1 MAWAP
6 ATGGINL
13 ADDAHVDDN
22 IRKMMWFA
30 KNKSWL
36 PEQANSVSMTDELR
50 RSAEEIL
57 PSAKRISNLTFN
69 PLTGEIPE
77 RKRAPSRAAYLVDLK
92 VHRNSLGKVISL
104 PRLRVVNFAVERHA
118 SASWTRFAQKNL
130 TSTPVGNELE
140 CVAKDLNYLRL
151 LPLLFRSVL
160 FTEWPRNSGCGRVA
174 RPSPE
179 TKGVGNFGPIY
190 LWYIFIVSS
199 MNDTIRM
206 IYFFPEIKYIDF

>member
-1 MAWAP
+1 MIIFVKWCDSQKQKL
-6 ATGGINL
+6 TS
-13 ADDAHVDDN
+13 
-22 IRKMMWFA
+22 KQT
-30 KNKSWL
+30 S
-36 PEQANSVSMTDELR
+36 SVSMTDELR

-77 RKRAPSRAAYLVDLK
+77 QTRAPSRAAYLVDLK

-104 PRLRVVNFAVERHA
+104 PRLRVVNFVVEM
-118 SASWTRFAQKNL
+118 RFSEWDSFCPKNL

-160 FTEWPRNSGCGRVA
+160 FTEWPRNSGRWRASG
-174 RPSPE
+174 PL
-179 TKGVGNFGPIY
+179 NFGA
-190 LWYIFIVSS
+190 FRSGNAGGRRAS
-199 MNDTIRM
+199 QSRNEGRR
-206 IYFFPEIKYIDF
+206 